1 MPGALDPNYISANQF
16 PRVFAY
22 LERFKAALKA
32 ARARA
37 PKPVTLTQEQMLR
50 HIAAAR
56 FHEPVGEVDAND
68 PTGLRAG
75 ELVTTW
81 PTDSGSAHRETGT
94 LLSLTPREMAVVK
107 HTRDGATEIHVHMP
121 RWGYR
126 IVRAKAPGAESAQL

>member
-16 PRVFAY
+16 PKVFAY
-22 LERFKAALKA
+22 VERFKGALKA

-37 PKPVTLTQEQMLR
+37 PRPVTLTQEQLLR
-50 HIAAAR
+50 HMATAR

-75 ELVTTW
+75 DLVTTW

-94 LLSLTPREMAVVK
+94 LLSLTPREMAISK
-107 HTRDGATEIHVHMP
+107 RTRVGDTEIHVHMP

-126 IVRAKAPGAESAQL
+126 IVKAKSGTQSAQL